1 MGVDLNPELQRLL
14 RLIARE
20 LSFMNMR
27 HTQLHFFKSAHLV
40 CSMVVVL
47 ACAGFVIAQSKTSEW
62 GIRNSAT
69 KAPKPVYP
77 KTAIDKGITGVV
89 VASLFI
95 RPDGRMETVVILEAP
110 DPSLATAVREA
121 VNQWTFQPDPWK
133 NSVTGRLTFYF
144 RIVNGM
150 GRVLEPKEMPGS
162 RWPKPPAPSG
172 AKAQKSTKAKILQPI
187 PDALIHFI
195 NKNEL
200 NCQLAST
207 HPIIL
212 DISERD
218 AFRRGHV
225 EGAVNIPFD
234 ELGERAPIELPP
246 ARPIIIDCSREG
258 IWCQN
263 AGNIVGF
270 LQYSGF
276 SKLTV
281 YR

>member
-1 MGVDLNPELQRLL
+1 
-14 RLIARE
+14 
-20 LSFMNMR
+20 MNMR
-27 HTQLHFFKSAHLV
+27 HTQLQFFKRAHLV

-47 ACAGFVIAQSKTSEW
+47 ACVDLVFAQSKTSEW

-69 KAPKPVYP
+69 KDPRPVYP

-89 VASLFI
+89 VASLLI
-95 RPDGRMETVVILEAP
+95 RPDGRMETIVILEAP

-121 VNQWTFQPDPWK
+121 VNQWTFRPDPWK
-133 NSVTGRLTFYF
+133 NSLTGRLTFYF
-144 RIVNGM
+144 RIVNGR
-150 GRVLEPKEMPGS
+150 GRVLDPKEMPGS
-162 RWPKPPAPSG
+162 RWPKPSTPSD
-172 AKAQKSTKAKILQPI
+172 AKAQKSTEAKILQPV

-200 NCQLAST
+200 SRQLAST

-218 AFRRGHV
+218 AFRRGHL
-225 EGAVNIPFD
+225 EGAVNIPFA

-258 IWCQN
+258 SWCQS
-263 AGNIVGF
+263 AGNIVGY
-270 LQYSGF
+270 LQSVGF
-276 SKLTV
+276 SKLTI